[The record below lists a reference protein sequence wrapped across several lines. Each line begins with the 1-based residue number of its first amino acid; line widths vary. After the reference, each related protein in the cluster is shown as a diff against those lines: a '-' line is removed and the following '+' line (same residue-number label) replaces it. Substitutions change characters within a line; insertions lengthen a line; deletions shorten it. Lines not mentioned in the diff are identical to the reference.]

1 MAKIMLVE
9 DDNNLREIY
18 EARLLAEGYE
28 IVAAKDGEDALA
40 LAVKEKPDLI
50 ISDVMMPKISGF
62 DMLDILRST
71 PETKNTK
78 VIMMTALSQ
87 AEDKGRA
94 DRLGADRYLVK
105 SQVTLEDVAKVAQE
119 VLSGE
124 AAAVTTAV
132 PEPATAPAP
141 ASTPEPVAVTPA
153 PEPPVAAPSAPV
165 MPDPT
170 PVTTPVVETVQSV
183 TTAVPDPA
191 STPVPEEPATAQP
204 SPAPEPTS
212 TPEPPVSTAIPV
224 VDITD
229 PTPVAPA
236 SPTPEPTAQAQALE
250 EAETT
255 SVAPDPT
262 PVAPEASQ
270 PEMPA
275 IAEELTQT
283 SQEEA
288 DAAETQINE
297 ILAQA
302 VEPDM
307 PAVTPETAA
316 PEASTTDAQPEVI
329 EVAQTP
335 PPTEVDG
342 INQPVFTSPTETAPA
357 TDTSAAQEVP
367 TETPQPAPAN
377 AEQVFAPT
385 APVTPS
391 PEPAS
396 TPPQNPINQPV
407 PPTPAAVN
415 NPDSAITGGQRVI
428 QPINDLNNKPDLSE
442 LLKKEEAKADVLNTT
457 AAPMAPTAEQVV
469 IPGATTQP
477 NTVAPN
483 VPGTDEKPMAPP
495 PTGSVISPNDIAL

>member
-105 SQVTLEDVAKVAQE
+105 SQVTLEDVAKVAEE

-124 AAAVTTAV
+124 AAPVTAAPASPAPDPTVAQA
-132 PEPATAPAP
+132 PATAP
-141 ASTPEPVAVTPA
+141 EPIAVTPP
-153 PEPPVAAPSAPV
+153 PEPPVTAPSAPV
-165 MPDPT
+165 APDPAPVTAPVAETTPPTPTSIPVVDPAPTAVT
-170 PVTTPVVETVQSV
+170 PVVEEPAAVAEPASAPTPTAIPVVNVSTPVVET
-183 TTAVPDPA
+183 PA
-191 STPVPEEPATAQP
+191 SPEQ
-204 SPAPEPTS
+204 SPEA
-212 TPEPPVSTAIPV
+212 
-224 VDITD
+224 
-229 PTPVAPA
+229 PVAP
-236 SPTPEPTAQAQALE
+236 TEPVQ
-250 EAETT
+250 ET
-255 SVAPDPT
+255 APDPT
-262 PVAPEASQ
+262 PSEPQAPTA
-270 PEMPA
+270 EMPT

-302 VEPDM
+302 VEPDTAVEA
-307 PAVTPETAA
+307 PAAVAAETPAAET
-316 PEASTTDAQPEVI
+316 QPEVI

-342 INQPVFTSPTETAPA
+342 INQPVFTSPAEAAPVDNTAP
-357 TDTSAAQEVP
+357 SP
-367 TETPQPAPAN
+367 ETPIEATQTAPAN

-385 APVTPS
+385 APNVPS
-391 PEPAS
+391 PEPVS

-428 QPINDLNNKPDLSE
+428 QPINDLSSKPDLSE
-442 LLKKEEAKADVLNTT
+442 LLKKEEAKADALNTT
-457 AAPMAPTAEQVV
+457 AAPMAPAAEQVV

-483 VPGTDEKPMAPP
+483 VPGTDEKPATPP